1 MKKEIRIPIILML
14 ITLIGIFAPETK
26 MEQSLKIPGINLTA
40 MISPPSFL
48 AFSPPTT
55 SASLVSS
62 KTIKTAP
69 AIVASKMVASA
80 KTKTSPAVVPIKK
93 TVVTKAK
100 VTKGKVS
107 RSNVVSRSS
116 PPVKIVSF
124 EISSYSPTVE
134 ECDGDPFTTAS
145 GKRVYVGGIAAD
157 LRFYPLGTI
166 MLIPGY
172 NNGNPCVVIDSGG
185 AIRKNKLDVFMWKT
199 ADSIKWGRRK
209 NVQVKILYLAPK

>member
-1 MKKEIRIPIILML
+1 M
-14 ITLIGIFAPETK
+14 
-26 MEQSLKIPGINLTA
+26 A
-40 MISPPSFL
+40 MVSPPPAL

-55 SASLVSS
+55 SASLTQC

-69 AIVASKMVASA
+69 AIVASKMVAPA
-80 KTKTSPAVVPIKK
+80 KTKVPPAVFPSKK

-100 VTKGKVS
+100 VVKKKVS

-116 PPVKIVSF
+116 PPVMTVSF
-124 EISSYSPTVE
+124 EISAYSPTAA

-166 MLIPGY
+166 MIIPNY
-172 NNGNPCVVIDSGG
+172 NNGNPCTVVDSGG
-185 AIRKNKLDVFMWKT
+185 YIRGNRLDVFIWST
-199 ADSIKWGRRK
+199 HEAIHWGRRK
-209 NVQVKILYLAPK
+209 NVQVKILYIPKK